1 MKKSKFT
8 CFSVNPK
15 LYEYAIAEL
24 PSNSTPLQEA
34 RHIYN
39 RLCKKLNYSVDFY
52 VEEVLTEARNFPLPT
67 PIQNEMSKYAYVET
81 VDGKKNKDVVCFLFS
96 AICSYIFFD
105 RGLISEDD
113 FRNNLLLS
121 ETNYLS
127 FENNHQAISCTIDG
141 VHLRIDACMGIDMD
155 LGLAKYGNHILKGWR
170 EDFIGNTQQ
179 AKDKFLSLLKAESD
193 AIKEKEQQ
201 QDLYKCLKIS
211 CGDYKKISFDEK
223 LGLFFDAIK
232 DVPEYSFA
240 ALTYVSEIYRR
251 IFSSYNINGNTK
263 YIDSTFICENK
274 EVKEYLF
281 VNRKGYKDIEG
292 AENFDNLEI
301 FEISLKDKSIKKT
314 NRMSLLHKILA
325 KESVVF
331 SSKTSKRFGSE
342 LMNTGKPASTSSAQI
357 TGGRSEK

>member
-24 PSNSTPLQEA
+24 PSNSTPLEEA

-52 VEEVLTEARNFPLPT
+52 VEEVLTEARNLPLPT
-67 PIQNEMSKYAYVET
+67 PIQNEMSKYSYVET
-81 VDGKKNKDVVCFLFS
+81 KKKKKNKEVVCFLFS
-96 AICSYIFFD
+96 AICCYIFFD
-105 RGLISEDD
+105 RDLINEDD

-127 FENNHQAISCTIDG
+127 FENNHQPISCTIEG

-170 EDFIGNTQQ
+170 EDYIGNTQQ
-179 AKDKFLSLLKAESD
+179 AKEKLLSLIKAESD
-193 AIKEKEQQ
+193 AIKEKEQKQ
-201 QDLYKCLKIS
+201 ELYKCLKIS
-211 CGDYKKISFDEK
+211 CSDYKKISFDEK
-223 LGLFFDAIK
+223 LGLFLDAIK

-240 ALTYVSEIYRR
+240 ALTYVSEIYKR
-251 IFSSYNINGNTK
+251 IFSSYNIHGSTK

-274 EVKEYLF
+274 EIKEYLF
-281 VNRKGYKDIEG
+281 VNKKGYKDVEG
-292 AENFDNLEI
+292 AENFDSLEI

-314 NRMSLLHKILA
+314 DRISLLHKILA

-342 LMNTGKPASTSSAQI
+342 LMNTGKPASTPSAQI